1 MKKVKWTMHQAI
13 LLLVTG
19 CTLFAIIA
27 QTVAFEVISRQQI
40 RRESLLSNDET
51 LQRMEAELNSYKGD
65 WQISSIEISS
75 SNYSYDYSSKNG
87 YLSDR
92 ESFGK
97 ERNYSNPVTKGSL
110 KMTKYNP
117 KGNGYVNIRVRNKKD
132 GATLYF
138 SINLAALNNK

>member
-1 MKKVKWTMHQAI
+1 MHQAI

-87 YLSDR
+87 
-92 ESFGK
+92 
-97 ERNYSNPVTKGSL
+97 
-110 KMTKYNP
+110 
-117 KGNGYVNIRVRNKKD
+117 
-132 GATLYF
+132 
-138 SINLAALNNK
+138 